1 MLVSLSTALACGV
14 GSKADDAI
22 GTSST
27 SSSSATSAESSTT
40 IADTPECDGLI
51 LPGDPEDVAATPRP
65 DRDAE
70 ILALELASERFVAR
84 TVDYDVVASDLAAIR
99 TLAPELSDV
108 HAECRVPDGYD
119 FWLFMDY
126 EIVDAVFYFMYH
138 AWDCHNVY
146 YGIDYRPFGE
156 GGDVQRFDGVAF
168 RMIVRGVYSPAF
180 PMLYAQLPGFETAS
194 IEPYWDPTF
203 GEPCERSGDAITLDA
218 TLDGDGLLDERTY
231 RFESTELG
239 ARTFRVTPD
248 AGPIELG

>member
-1 MLVSLSTALACGV
+1 MLVCLSNALACGAQPE
-14 GSKADDAI
+14 ADEAV

-40 IADTPECDGLI
+40 IADTPECDALM
-51 LPGDPEDVAATPRP
+51 LPGDPDDIAATPRP

-70 ILALELASERFVAR
+70 ILALELAPERFVAR

-99 TLAPELSDV
+99 TLAPEISDV

-126 EIVDAVFYFMYH
+126 EIVDAVFNFMYH
-138 AWDCHNVY
+138 AWDCHNLY

-194 IEPYWDPTF
+194 IEPYSDPTF
-203 GEPCERSGDAITLDA
+203 GDACDAITLDA
-218 TLDGDGLLDERTY
+218 TLDSDGLPDERTY

-248 AGPIELG
+248 AGPIELE